1 MKFEHQINPVNPFLM
16 GEKIYLRPVCKDDL
30 RSLQR
35 WANDP
40 ETRKIIGEVMPT
52 GAVETEKWFEDL
64 IDDESRVWFMVVL
77 RENNKIIGETGLM
90 RMSHPWRATDLTMI
104 IGEEDERGKGYG
116 SEAINLLLDFA
127 FGSLNFHRV
136 AIGVVGFNENAIK
149 FYERVGF
156 KKEGVQRDG
165 YFYNHQYYDFVMMSI
180 LDREYRELHGIQ
192 V

>member
-30 RSLQR
+30 DCLQR

-40 ETRKIIGEVMPT
+40 ETRKLIGEVMPT
-52 GAVETEKWFEDL
+52 GVVETEKWFEEL
-64 IDDESRVWFMVVL
+64 IDDESRVWFVIVL
-77 RENNKIIGETGLM
+77 RENNKIIGETGLL

-127 FGSLNFHRV
+127 FGSLNFHRI

-156 KKEGVQRDG
+156 KKEGVQREG
-165 YFYNHQYYDFVMMSI
+165 YFYNHQYYDFVMLSI
-180 LDREYRELHGIQ
+180 LAREYRAMHGIQ
-192 V
+192 G

>member
-16 GEKIYLRPVCKDDL
+16 GERIYLRPVCKGDL
-30 RSLQR
+30 DSLQR

-40 ETRKIIGEVMPT
+40 ETRKLIGEVMPT

-64 IDDESRVWFMVVL
+64 IDDESRVWFIIVL
-77 RENNKIIGETGLM
+77 RENNKIIGETGLL

-127 FGSLNFHRV
+127 FGSLNFHRIS
-136 AIGVVGFNENAIK
+136 IGVVGFNEKAIN
-149 FYERVGF
+149 FYEQVGF
-156 KKEGVQRDG
+156 KKEGVQREG
-165 YFYNHQYYDFVMMSI
+165 YFYNHKYYDFVMMSI
-180 LDREYRELHGIQ
+180 MDREYREMRGIQ
-192 V
+192 A